1 LPRTDRG
8 YVMTLSLYSTSTPAR
23 SACAP
28 AWCERLSASS
38 YSLFSRRVGLPDN
51 VPNDAT
57 PEMATAGPNGS
68 VGGALRS
75 LNANCA
81 RVSFTV
87 RDDRLMVLLTASVR
101 SMLSRAAEAL
111 GALSAPAPRE
121 LSEVTLYWL
130 YRTVSWSL

>member
-1 LPRTDRG
+1 M
-8 YVMTLSLYSTSTPAR
+8 VSSLYSTSTPTR

-28 AWCERLSASS
+28 AWCDRLSTNS
-38 YSLFSRRVGLPDN
+38 YSLFCRRVGLPES

-57 PEMATAGPNGS
+57 PEMLTAGPMGS

-75 LNANCA
+75 LNAYCA

-87 RDDRLMVLLTASVR
+87 RDESVSVLLNASVR
-101 SMLSRAAEAL
+101 STLSSPADAL

-121 LSEVTLYWL
+121 LPDVTSYWP
-130 YRTVSWSL
+130 YRTVS